1 VFFIRGTLGQQ
12 LTFTEYGAVGGS
24 GTPFPPAE
32 IRHMI
37 TVAER
42 KL

>member
-1 VFFIRGTLGQQ
+1 VFFVRGTLGQQ
-12 LTFTEYGAVGGS
+12 LTFTEYGGGSS

-32 IRHMI
+32 IRRMI